1 MLAYAIDNPAPS
13 TIILITGDRDFAYA
27 LSILKH
33 RRYQVV
39 LVTLSNAHTS
49 LVHQASIRFDWY
61 NDVVN
66 QLDASN
72 LQISKEPRYLLAND
86 SNESDY
92 LYSPKEAETDVYPNK
107 NTRGTHSPSKNSRNI
122 PFQSSLSSRLQT
134 SQYRVNESNIRYGED
149 QTTMDVSSPSKSNR
163 PRDRLPRFPTIED
176 SQGAFVHKKS
186 IVTRRQLVV
195 PDQERNRFIPSSNKS
210 LIGRIEHASS
220 SPSSG
225 ASSPFRSVENE
236 SDQELARRRPL
247 IIPSIY
253 VLLVKILQGHRKK
266 GITHSY
272 RSVIAS
278 KMAHEQPTYR
288 RAGVNTFAEFMELAD
303 RNGVVELGGNGKDA
317 WVRLMS
323 DWHDAVQY

>member
-39 LVTLSNAHTS
+39 LVTLSNAHAS
-49 LVHQASIRFDWY
+49 LVHQACIRFDWY
-61 NDVVN
+61 NDVIN

-72 LQISKEPRYLLAND
+72 SQVSKESRYVLAND
-86 SNESDY
+86 VYESDY
-92 LYSPKEAETDVYPNK
+92 LYSPKEVETVVYPTR

-122 PFQSSLSSRLQT
+122 PLQSSLSSRLST
-134 SQYRVNESNIRYGED
+134 SQYRLNESNMRYAED
-149 QTTMDVSSPSKSNR
+149 QTTMDVSSPSKPNR

-176 SQGAFVHKKS
+176 SQGAFVH
-186 IVTRRQLVV
+186 INHCPRRQLVA
-195 PDQERNRFIPSSNKS
+195 PDQERDRFIPSSNKS
-210 LIGRIEHASS
+210 LIGRIEHTPS
-220 SPSSG
+220 SPSSRT
-225 ASSPFRSVENE
+225 SSPFASVENE
-236 SDQELARRRPL
+236 SDHELERKKPM
-247 IIPSIY
+247 IIPTMY
-253 VLLVKILQGHRKK
+253 VFLVRILQGHRRK

-278 KMAHEQPTYR
+278 KMAHEQATYR

-303 RNGVVELGGNGKDA
+303 RNGIVELGGNGKDA
-317 WVRLMS
+317 WVRLLS
-323 DWHDAVQY
+323 DWYDAVPF